1 MPDNNTNTN
10 NNTNNND
17 EYMPVLKHLSSNPNN
32 KEDISR
38 LNEIKNDIMTKLTRT
53 QDNIQ
58 NQTGIITNL
67 NSKIDEKRQRLMR
80 QEEEIA
86 EKQKIILTRNR
97 MLNLSQANNSY
108 NNKIIYVLV
117 SLIFAFFIIMLLM
130 YVNKNKKFNPKGAAN
145 SIKSTMGAL
154 KNKLS
159 INKPSLTNTPSIS
172 NSASNSA

>member
-145 SIKSTMGAL
+145 SIKSTMGAV

-172 NSASNSA
+172 NSTSNSA

>member
-1 MPDNNTNTN
+1 MSDNNTN
-10 NNTNNND
+10 ND
-17 EYMPVLKHLSSNPNN
+17 EEYLPLLSHLSSNPTNQG
-32 KEDISR
+32 DING
-38 LNEIKNDIMTKLTRT
+38 LNQIKNDIMSKLSTTK
-53 QDNIQ
+53 DNIQ
-58 NQTGIITNL
+58 QQRGQITNL

-145 SIKSTMGAL
+145 SIKSTMGAV
-154 KNKLS
+154 KNKMS
-159 INKPSLTNTPSIS
+159 MNKPSLTNTPSIS

>member
-1 MPDNNTNTN
+1 
-10 NNTNNND
+10 
-17 EYMPVLKHLSSNPNN
+17 
-32 KEDISR
+32 
-38 LNEIKNDIMTKLTRT
+38 
-53 QDNIQ
+53 
-58 NQTGIITNL
+58 
-67 NSKIDEKRQRLMR
+67 MR

-145 SIKSTMGAL
+145 SIKSTMGAV
-154 KNKLS
+154 KNKMS
-159 INKPSLTNTPSIS
+159 MNKPSLTNTSSIS
-172 NSASNSA
+172 DSASNSA

>member
-1 MPDNNTNTN
+1 MSDNNTN
-10 NNTNNND
+10 NNTNNDD
-17 EYMPVLKHLSSNPNN
+17 EYLPLLSHLSSNPNN
-32 KEDISR
+32 QGDING
-38 LNEIKNDIMTKLTRT
+38 LNQIKNDIMSKLSTTK
-53 QDNIQ
+53 DNIQ
-58 NQTGIITNL
+58 QQRGQITNL

-145 SIKSTMGAL
+145 SIKSTMGAV

-172 NSASNSA
+172 NSTSNSA

>member
-38 LNEIKNDIMTKLTRT
+38 LNQIKNDIMSKLST
-53 QDNIQ
+53 QRGQ
-58 NQTGIITNL
+58 ITNL

-145 SIKSTMGAL
+145 SIKSTMGAV
-154 KNKLS
+154 KNKMS
-159 INKPSLTNTPSIS
+159 MNKPSLTNTPSVL
-172 NSASNSA
+172 NSA